1 MEAPR
6 EDHLIAVKRILQY
19 VVGT

>member
-19 VVGT
+19 VAGT